1 MHVLLLYLSLY
12 IYIHIYISC
21 ATGPLSQ
28 QQARLGGARRLG
40 GDLLG
45 DWAEICR
52 EIRRRSVGR
61 LGGDLLLLPP
71 YYLVLTTY
79 YQVGGDRAPFIG
91 ILDVFG
97 FESFATNGLELLLV

>member
-1 MHVLLLYLSLY
+1 M
-12 IYIHIYISC
+12 
-21 ATGPLSQ
+21 
-28 QQARLGGARRLG
+28 
-40 GDLLG
+40 
-45 DWAEICR
+45 
-52 EIRRRSVGR
+52 
-61 LGGDLLLLPP
+61 LLPP